1 MCIRDRSYSILSTT
15 PTTAVGGS
23 IESGIATNLG
33 DISSLTV
40 FGYVPDS
47 IEPPTAVVGVVDN
60 IEYDS
65 TMARGADTYNI
76 PVFLYVSRVDA
87 QDAQDT
93 LDAYLASSGASSVK
107 AKVESDIT
115 LGGVAQSVRVVEA
128 DNYGVYT
135 INNIDYLGVEFMIE
149 VIA

>member
-1 MCIRDRSYSILSTT
+1 MASLSSIR
-15 PTTAVGGS
+15 
-23 IESGIATNLG
+23 SGIATNLG
-33 DISSLTV
+33 NKSSLTV
-40 FGYVPDS
+40 FGFVPDS

-65 TMARGADTYNI
+65 TMARGADTYSI

-87 QDAQDT
+87 QDSQDT
-93 LDAYLASSGASSVK
+93 LDAFLASTGSSSVK
-107 AKVESDIT
+107 AQVESDIT
-115 LGGVAQSVRVVEA
+115 LGGEAQSVRVVEA

-135 INNIDYLGVEFMIE
+135 INNIDYLGCEFTIE

>member
-1 MCIRDRSYSILSTT
+1 MASLSSIR
-15 PTTAVGGS
+15 
-23 IESGIATNLG
+23 SGIATNLG
-33 DISSLTV
+33 NISTLSV
-40 FGYVPDS
+40 FAFVPDS

-65 TMARGADTYNI
+65 TMARGADTYTI
-76 PVFLYVSRVDA
+76 PVFLYISRVDA

-93 LDAYLASSGASSVK
+93 LDAFLASSGSSSVK
-107 AKVESDIT
+107 AQVESDIT
-115 LGGVAQSVRVVEA
+115 LGGEAQSVRVVEA

-135 INNIDYLGVEFMIE
+135 INNIDYLGCEFTIE

>member
-1 MCIRDRSYSILSTT
+1 MASLSSIR
-15 PTTAVGGS
+15 
-23 IESGIATNLG
+23 SGIATNLG
-33 DISSLTV
+33 NISSLTV
-40 FGYVPDS
+40 FGFVPDS

-60 IEYDS
+60 IEYDTS
-65 TMARGADTYNI
+65 MSRGADTYSI

-93 LDAYLASSGASSVK
+93 LDGFLASSGSSSVK
-107 AKVESDIT
+107 TQIESDVT
-115 LGGVAQSVRVVEA
+115 LGGVANSARVVEA

-135 INNIDYLGVEFMIE
+135 INNIDYLGCEFTIE

>member
-1 MCIRDRSYSILSTT
+1 M
-15 PTTAVGGS
+15 
-23 IESGIATNLG
+23 
-33 DISSLTV
+33 
-40 FGYVPDS
+40 
-47 IEPPTAVVGVVDN
+47 
-60 IEYDS
+60 
-65 TMARGADTYNI
+65 
-76 PVFLYVSRVDA
+76 
-87 QDAQDT
+87 
-93 LDAYLASSGASSVK
+93 K

>member
-1 MCIRDRSYSILSTT
+1 MASLSSIRD
-15 PTTAVGGS
+15 
-23 IESGIATNLG
+23 GIKTNLAN
-33 DISSLTV
+33 ISSLIV

-87 QDAQDT
+87 EDSQDT
-93 LDAYLASSGASSVK
+93 LDAYLASTGASSVK
-107 AKVESDIT
+107 AQVESDIT
-115 LGGVAQSVRVVEA
+115 LGGQAQSVRVVEA